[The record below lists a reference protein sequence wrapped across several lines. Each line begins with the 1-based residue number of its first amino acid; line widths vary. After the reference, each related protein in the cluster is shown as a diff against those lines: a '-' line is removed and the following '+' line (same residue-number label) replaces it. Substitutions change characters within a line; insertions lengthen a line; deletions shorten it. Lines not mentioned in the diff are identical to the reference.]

1 MSIFDSM
8 NMQKMSISSTDEDVE
23 DVTPFTVF
31 PSAGGHLLNY
41 LFDSVVAKAIAAL
54 SVVLVLYAL
63 FTVKTS
69 QSSDSSTFFVS
80 SSQAQNNQ
88 AARPKYI
95 RDILHSVAA
104 DATAKGVLIPIPIS
118 RVDYVVDGNIEVLIT
133 SHLCSIPILY
143 SIITCT
149 CIGYFVTSRAE
160 LTSKLST
167 FTMLAILFSGHNFL
181 VF

>member
-1 MSIFDSM
+1 MSFFETLK
-8 NMQKMSISSTDEDVE
+8 MQKMTISSTEEDVE

-41 LFDSVVAKAIAAL
+41 LFDSVIAKAIAAL

-80 SSQAQNNQ
+80 SSQARNYES
-88 AARPKYI
+88 ARPKYI

-118 RVDYVVDGNIEVLIT
+118 RVEYVMDGNIEVHVM
-133 SHLCSIPILY
+133 SHLSFWHIFNDLCL
-143 SIITCT
+143 
-149 CIGYFVTSRAE
+149 
-160 LTSKLST
+160 
-167 FTMLAILFSGHNFL
+167 HH
-181 VF
+181 

>member
-1 MSIFDSM
+1 MSFFETLK
-8 NMQKMSISSTDEDVE
+8 MQKMSISSTDEDVE

-41 LFDSVVAKAIAAL
+41 LFDSVIAKAIAAL

-80 SSQAQNNQ
+80 ASQARNNES
-88 AARPKYI
+88 ARPKYI

-118 RVDYVVDGNIEVLIT
+118 RVEYVMDGSIEVHIM
-133 SHLCSIPILY
+133 SIHVPKTYLMICVC
-143 SIITCT
+143 IIKRVPCHNE
-149 CIGYFVTSRAE
+149 SRTE
-160 LTSKLST
+160 LTSKFS
-167 FTMLAILFSGHNFL
+167 ILHDSCY
-181 VF
+181 